1 MSTHKSIKALCR
13 KLIDGDIYHASR
25 FITLERHL
33 EHELVPLIATSG
45 KKAIYRDILKA
56 GKVISEL
63 AASSLMQDMHT
74 KLATA
79 LRLEDTQR
87 KLKKLYQML

>member
-1 MSTHKSIKALCR
+1 MPTHKSIKALCR

-25 FITLERHL
+25 LITLERHL
-33 EHELVPLIATSG
+33 EHELAPLLSTSG
-45 KKAIYRDILKA
+45 KKDIYHQILEV

-63 AASSLMQDMHT
+63 ATSSLIQDTHM

-87 KLKKLYQML
+87 QLKKLYQTL

>member
-1 MSTHKSIKALCR
+1 MPTHKSIKALCR

-25 FITLERHL
+25 LITLEHHL
-33 EHELVPLIATSG
+33 EHELIPLLATSG
-45 KKAIYRDILKA
+45 KKDVYYDILDI
-56 GKVISEL
+56 GKGISEL

-79 LRLEDTQR
+79 LRLEDAQR
-87 KLKKLYQML
+87 HLKKLYKTL

>member
-1 MSTHKSIKALCR
+1 MPTHKSIKTLCR

-33 EHELVPLIATSG
+33 EHELMPVLATSG
-45 KKAIYRDILKA
+45 KKDVYHHILKTS
-56 GKVISEL
+56 KVISEL
-63 AASSLMQDMHT
+63 AVSSLMQDTHT

-79 LRLEDTQR
+79 LRLEDAPR
-87 KLKKLYQML
+87 ELKKLYQTL

>member
-25 FITLERHL
+25 LITFERHL
-33 EHELVPLIATSG
+33 EHELVPPLLTSG
-45 KKAIYRDILKA
+45 KKDVYYEILNIS
-56 GKVISEL
+56 KVISEL
-63 AASSLMQDMHT
+63 ATSSLMQNTHM

-79 LRLEDTQR
+79 LRLEDAQR
-87 KLKKLYQML
+87 DLKKLYQTL

>member
-1 MSTHKSIKALCR
+1 MPTHKSIKALCR

-25 FITLERHL
+25 LITLEHHL
-33 EHELVPLIATSG
+33 EHELVPLLATSG
-45 KKAIYRDILKA
+45 KKDIYHHILEV

-63 AASSLMQDMHT
+63 ATSSLMQDTHM

-87 KLKKLYQML
+87 ELKKLYQTL

>member
-1 MSTHKSIKALCR
+1 MPTHKSIKALCR

-25 FITLERHL
+25 LITLERHL
-33 EHELVPLIATSG
+33 EHELMPLLTTSG
-45 KKAIYRDILKA
+45 KKDVYHEIINI
-56 GKVISEL
+56 GKTISEL

-79 LRLEDTQR
+79 LRLEDAQR
-87 KLKKLYQML
+87 ELKKLYQTL

>member
-25 FITLERHL
+25 LITLERHL
-33 EHELVPLIATSG
+33 EHELMPLLSTSG
-45 KKAIYRDILKA
+45 KKDVYHEILDISKA
-56 GKVISEL
+56 ISEL
-63 AASSLMQDMHT
+63 AASSLMQDTHM

-79 LRLEDTQR
+79 LRLEDAQR
-87 KLKKLYQML
+87 QLKKLYQAL

>member
-1 MSTHKSIKALCR
+1 MPTHKSIKALCR

-25 FITLERHL
+25 LITLERHL
-33 EHELVPLIATSG
+33 EHELMPLLATSG
-45 KKAIYRDILKA
+45 KKDIYYHILEV

-63 AASSLMQDMHT
+63 AASSLMQDMHM

-79 LRLEDTQR
+79 RRLEDAQR
-87 KLKKLYQML
+87 QLKKLYQAL